1 MLGSQR
7 DGEVSAEAIRDGRIK
22 GRRGGKTGRPS
33 EKKGVGRTRGRE
45 KGENGGGIE
54 PSRMTRWQKDRRR
67 REEIRGDRA
76 KEKNDRG
83 LGGKTGRQ
91 DWEREGRDREIG
103 RLIHLESGSRASKTI

>member
-7 DGEVSAEAIRDGRIK
+7 DGEVSAEAIRDGRI
-22 GRRGGKTGRPS
+22 RVGGEARLGGPARKR
-33 EKKGVGRTRGRE
+33 GVGRTRGRE
-45 KGENGGGIE
+45 EGENGGGFE
-54 PSRMTRWQKDRRR
+54 PSRMTRWQKDGRR

-103 RLIHLESGSRASKTI
+103 RLIHLESGSRASRTI